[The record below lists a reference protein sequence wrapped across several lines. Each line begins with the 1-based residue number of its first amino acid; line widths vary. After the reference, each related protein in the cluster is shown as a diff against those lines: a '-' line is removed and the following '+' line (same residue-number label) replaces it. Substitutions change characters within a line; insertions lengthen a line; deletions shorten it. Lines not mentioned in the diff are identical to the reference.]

1 MERIQIAMPNRAR
14 RSGFAK
20 KIEAV
25 HWTYGSFQAANLA
38 AGIAAFE
45 VFPAQHL
52 PETLLRMR
60 GEWVAAFNGAV
71 AGGEGV
77 AVSAGMI
84 QVPEGSSTTALWSPI
99 TDGDAP
105 WIWWDTFH
113 LLYNEYVASAIGSA
127 MSASA
132 RRVIDSKAMRK
143 LRNTEIQFVVE
154 QATVAGFGAGS
165 IEVIGSVRAL
175 SGS

>member
-1 MERIQIAMPNRAR
+1 MPNRTR

-25 HWTYGSFQAANLA
+25 HWTYGSFQAISQT
-38 AGIAAFE
+38 AGAIALN
-45 VFPAQHL
+45 VLSAQHL

-60 GEWVAAFNGAV
+60 GEWAAALSGALPD
-71 AGGEGV
+71 GEGV
-77 AVSAGMI
+77 ALSAGLI
-84 QVPEGSSTTALWSPI
+84 LVPEGTDTTVLWSPI

-113 LLYNEYVASAIGSA
+113 LIYREHVVDAVASLMTSSG
-127 MSASA
+127 
-132 RRVIDSKAMRK
+132 RRMIDSKAMRK
-143 LRNTEIQFVVE
+143 NRNQELQFVVE
-154 QATVAGFGAGS
+154 NATITGLSTAATDCA
-165 IEVIGSVRAL
+165 GSVRVL